1 MLTFNKQMIL
11 TPESN
16 NSARRIYGAS
26 RMELEE
32 EEWFQSGSKPTPK
45 DIGNVHSFK
54 LSATVDVTLCEEE
67 ESFTSLVGSVGI
79 DKKKDN
85 TMFDDLHQT
94 CASNQMT
101 FLSNRETDLSLNV

>member
-1 MLTFNKQMIL
+1 MLTFNKKMIL

-16 NSARRIYGAS
+16 ISARRMYEAS
-26 RMELEE
+26 RMEMEE
-32 EEWFQSGSKPTPK
+32 EEWFKTGSKPTPK
-45 DIGNVHSFK
+45 DVGKIHSFK
-54 LSATVDVTLCEEE
+54 LAATIDVTLCEEE